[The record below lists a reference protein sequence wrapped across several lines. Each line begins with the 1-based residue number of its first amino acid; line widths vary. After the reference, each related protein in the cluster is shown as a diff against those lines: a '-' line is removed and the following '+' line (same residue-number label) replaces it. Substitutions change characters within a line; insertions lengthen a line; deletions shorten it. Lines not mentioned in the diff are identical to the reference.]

1 MAATAKNE
9 KRRGGSASPSSFPH
23 SDEVTHLVI
32 GRVVSVR
39 GLGGE
44 LKVQIET
51 EDPNRFMDL
60 ETVYLGK
67 RLERFAVRGARL
79 FKGQALLKLVGI
91 PDRTAAE
98 AWVGSEMYVHI
109 DDALPLD
116 EGQFYVQQLYGL
128 SVETEEGES
137 LGEIDDVIVTG
148 ANDVYVVKGN
158 GPELL
163 LPAIP
168 EVILDIDLDAER
180 VTVRLLPGLR

>member
-1 MAATAKNE
+1 M
-9 KRRGGSASPSSFPH
+9 
-23 SDEVTHLVI
+23 I

-51 EDPNRFMDL
+51 EDPNRFLEL

-67 RLERFAVRGARL
+67 HLERFALRQARL
-79 FKGQALLKLVGI
+79 FKGQALLKLAGI
-91 PDRTAAE
+91 EDRNAAE
-98 AWVGSEMYVHI
+98 KWVGAYVHVHM

-116 EGQFYVQQLYGL
+116 EGQFYVHQLYGL
-128 SVETEEGES
+128 CVETEKGEA

-168 EVILDIDLDAER
+168 EVILDIDLEAKR

>member
-1 MAATAKNE
+1 VAATAKNE
-9 KRRGGSASPSSFPH
+9 KRRGASASPSSF
-23 SDEVTHLVI
+23 SQGDEVTHLVI

-67 RLERFAVRGARL
+67 RLDRFSVRQARL
-79 FKGQALLKLVGI
+79 FKGQALLKLAGI
-91 PDRTAAE
+91 EDRTAAE
-98 AWVGSEMYVHI
+98 AWVGSYVQVHI

-116 EGQFYVQQLYGL
+116 EGQFYVHQLYGL
-128 SVETEEGES
+128 RVETEDGEA
-137 LGEIDDVIVTG
+137 LGEIDDIIVTG

-158 GPELL
+158 GPEVLI
-163 LPAIP
+163 PAIP
-168 EVILDIDLDAER
+168 EVILDIDQDAER

>member
-1 MAATAKNE
+1 MAASSEKE
-9 KRRGGSASPSSFPH
+9 KRRGDSASPSSFGGDDP
-23 SDEVTHLVI
+23 VTHLII
-32 GRVVSVR
+32 GQVVAPR

-67 RLERFAVRGARL
+67 SLQQFTVRQARL

-91 PDRTAAE
+91 EDRNAAE
-98 AWVGSEMYVHI
+98 ERIGSYVYVHI

-116 EGQFYVQQLYGL
+116 EGQFYVHQLYGL
-128 SVETEEGES
+128 RVETEDGEL
-137 LGEIDDVIVTG
+137 LGSIDDVIITG

-168 EVILDIDLDAER
+168 EVVLDIDLDDER
-180 VTVRLLPGLR
+180 VVVRLLPGLR